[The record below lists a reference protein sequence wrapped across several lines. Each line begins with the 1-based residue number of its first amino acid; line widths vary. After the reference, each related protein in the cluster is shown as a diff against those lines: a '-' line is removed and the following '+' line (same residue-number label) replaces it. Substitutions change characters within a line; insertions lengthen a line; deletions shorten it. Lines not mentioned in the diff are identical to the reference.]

1 MGSFKRFWLFALIA
15 VVLTIGAAACGGDD
29 AADKAAPAPA
39 AAAESAASD
48 DTAAAPEAADHD
60 DAADHAQDIE
70 AEAAESHTQQAE
82 AAQAA
87 PSKEEA
93 EEHAAEAKPTPV
105 ADKPAVVVAS
115 GTLKVALSEAG
126 TESGDPGISQSPDV
140 AYEGGWMFSWLLGT
154 EPGGVLST
162 DRGLA
167 KNWWIGENGDSFTF
181 ELDDDVYW
189 HDGYQFVADD
199 VVFTFQDRLPAP
211 DSICTLCGQIRTGVK
226 EVAVID
232 DHTVEIK
239 LNQTEVT
246 FFSNV
251 SSRDTN
257 HWIIPR
263 RNYELKDDG
272 GYNQIGDPIGTGPWK
287 FGSRNL
293 GESLHLTAFD
303 NYHQKDNQ
311 PEFADVSIY
320 IKPEAA
326 VRLAAVQTGE
336 IDFAPILPIQVPEA
350 MESGLQVDGQKGFGV
365 HSIAY
370 RAPYDPAFKNYVG
383 NLHFRKALTMSLD
396 LDAMAEAIFPEGLRE
411 IQSTLM
417 WNSPGA
423 VGYVEGV
430 ERYQYDPVQAKAELE
445 LSGYDGKPLKVW
457 VYGLSIAPEWP
468 DIIQL
473 AAAYWDQIG
482 INLVYEQ
489 IDFFAFLDCELA
501 TPHCLG
507 NEGLAGHMAMDLWP
521 ARPTALNNIAVAWI
535 SMEAGGLLRNH
546 HDPAGQDA
554 LYNQA
559 RTAKTMDEL
568 NTAIQSIQVDVHN
581 DYAGGIPFVIV
592 HNWWAMGPTIESW
605 DPGDLGFCPHYETL
619 KRAK

>member
-1 MGSFKRFWLFALIA
+1 MNALKRFWLFALIA
-15 VVLTIGAAACGGDD
+15 VVLMVGAAACGGGDGADD
-29 AADKAAPAPA
+29 AASAPAPA
-39 AAAESAASD
+39 ATTSD
-48 DTAAAPEAADHD
+48 DAAAAAPEAAAEPE
-60 DAADHAQDIE
+60 AAAPSHEIDTEHA
-70 AEAAESHTQQAE
+70 AEAPKHNE

-93 EEHAAEAKPTPV
+93 EAVAEAKPTP
-105 ADKPAVVVAS
+105 AAKPAVVVAS
-115 GTLKVALSEAG
+115 GTLKVAMSEAG
-126 TESGDPGISQSPDV
+126 TESGDPGISQSPDI
-140 AYEGGWMFSWLLGT
+140 AYGGGWMFSWLLGT

-167 KNWWIGENGDSFTF
+167 KNWWIGDSGDSFTF
-181 ELDDDVYW
+181 ELDEDAYW
-189 HDGYQFVADD
+189 HDGIQFVADD

-232 DHTVEIK
+232 DHTVEFI

-257 HWIIPR
+257 HWLIPR
-263 RNYELKDDG
+263 RNFELKDDG
-272 GYNQIGDPIGTGPWK
+272 GYKQIGDPIGTGPWK
-287 FGSRNL
+287 FVSRKL
-293 GESLHLTAFD
+293 GESLHLVANE
-303 NYHQKDNQ
+303 NYHQKDNL
-311 PEFADVSIY
+311 PEFANVDIY
-320 IKPEAA
+320 VRPEAA
-326 VRLAAVQTGE
+326 VRLASVQTGE
-336 IDFAPILPIQVPEA
+336 IDFAPILPVQVPEA
-350 MESGLQVDGQKGFGV
+350 MAAGLQVDGQKGFGV
-365 HSIAY
+365 HSIAF
-370 RAPYDPAFKNYVG
+370 RAPYDPAFKNYMG
-383 NLHFRKALTMSLD
+383 NLDFRKALTLSLD

-411 IQSTLM
+411 VQSTLM

-430 ERYQYDPVQAKAELE
+430 ERYQYDPIEAKAALE
-445 LSGYDGKPLKVW
+445 RSGYDGKPIKVW
-457 VYGLSIAPEWP
+457 VYTLSIAPEWP

-489 IDFFAFLDCELA
+489 IDFFAFLDMELA
-501 TPHCLG
+501 SPHGLG

-535 SMEAGGLLRNH
+535 SMDAGGLLRNH

-559 RTAKTMDEL
+559 RTATTLDEL

-592 HNWWAMGPTIESW
+592 HNWWAMSDVIESW